1 MELPPASGP
10 ALRVW
15 EMGDEILVG
24 LMDGRI
30 QRTADKMS
38 YWREPEQPYPIPIQ
52 QAIKC
57 ENIAIITWMDPEIR
71 VSIMGGMNLLENNW
85 KSN

>member
-38 YWREPEQPYPIPIQ
+38 YWNYGPSIKKNHPLF
-52 QAIKC
+52 AIWLP
-57 ENIAIITWMDPEIR
+57 T
-71 VSIMGGMNLLENNW
+71 
-85 KSN
+85 

>member
-30 QRTADKMS
+30 QRSADKMS
-38 YWREPEQPYPIPIQ
+38 YWREP
-52 QAIKC
+52 
-57 ENIAIITWMDPEIR
+57 
-71 VSIMGGMNLLENNW
+71 
-85 KSN
+85 